1 MDAVSLHLV
10 WMVGLSVFSPP
21 FSVPLQ
27 GRSTVVQNS
36 QESRRKYWVTRSHH
50 LLIHLLRTARF
61 TRVLHCTHSFARSL
75 IHSRARG
82 EVNDSRCLKTTW
94 FSPQRFVFR
103 GGMFVEEVAMEIN
116 VAQVDH
122 HAELDFSH
130 YIHVSETK
138 RVVLHLLDCLH
149 RSSG

>member
-1 MDAVSLHLV
+1 
-10 WMVGLSVFSPP
+10 MVGLSVFSPP

-27 GRSTVVQNS
+27 GRSTLVQNS
-36 QESRRKYWVTRSHH
+36 QGSRRKYWATRSHH
-50 LLIHLLRTARF
+50 LLIHLL
-61 TRVLHCTHSFARSL
+61 HCIHSFARLL
-75 IHSRARG
+75 IHSRACG